1 MVNRVSLLD
10 LNLLVGCSRS
20 VMSLFVLPV
29 PSRSSSFL
37 SQSKD
42 LHAALTGV
50 SYLAVR
56 CESVSP
62 VSVLP
67 CDELTKSFS

>member
-1 MVNRVSLLD
+1 MVVNRESVLD
-10 LNLLVGCSRS
+10 LNLLVTCSRS

-29 PSRSSSFL
+29 SSRSSSFL

-42 LHAALTGV
+42 LHATLTGV
-50 SYLAVR
+50 SYLAVG

-67 CDELTKSFS
+67 CDVLAT

>member
-1 MVNRVSLLD
+1 MVVNRESVLD
-10 LNLLVGCSRS
+10 LNLLVTCSRS

-29 PSRSSSFL
+29 SSRSSSFL
-37 SQSKD
+37 SQST
-42 LHAALTGV
+42 LTGV
-50 SYLAVR
+50 SYLAVG

-67 CDELTKSFS
+67 CDELAT